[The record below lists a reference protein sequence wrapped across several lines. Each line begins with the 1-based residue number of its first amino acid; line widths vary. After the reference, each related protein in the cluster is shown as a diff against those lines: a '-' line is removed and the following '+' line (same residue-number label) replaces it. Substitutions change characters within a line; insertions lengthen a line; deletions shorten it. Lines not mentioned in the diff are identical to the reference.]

1 MGWNEVITVLQE
13 EVMGTIEG
21 TFTPQDNI
29 PFFTVCYPPEEE
41 VNAIKEFTFFLQRLQ
56 ADDVPS
62 GIFSMKD
69 VLKEALIELG
79 VASEDSGSAIAEYE
93 RSKNRKEIKEDL
105 TRYLPEQVSDI
116 MLRKLRD
123 KDRNYVAM
131 LLRTGAL
138 YPFVRTSSIRAKMEN
153 KIRCV
158 AIIAYPAN
166 NIGEM
171 LNDASFKLGAY
182 YRGEIIYWR

>member
-1 MGWNEVITVLQE
+1 MAWNEVMAFLRE
-13 EVMGTIEG
+13 EVAGTIEG

-41 VNAIKEFTFFLQRLQ
+41 INAIKEFTLFSQRLESEEI
-56 ADDVPS
+56 AS

-79 VASEDSGSAIAEYE
+79 VASESSVSAIAEYE
-93 RSKNRKEIKEDL
+93 LSKSRKEIKEDL
-105 TRYLPEQVSDI
+105 TRYLPVQVSDI

-123 KDRNYVAM
+123 KDRDYVAM
-131 LLRTGAL
+131 LIRTGAL

-153 KIRCV
+153 KTQCIV
-158 AIIAYPAN
+158 IIAYPAN

-171 LNDASFKLGAY
+171 LNDSSFKLGAY